1 MYQFEQY
8 VHLIDVDELVRDV
21 QLKEYQQ
28 QIYSLVAKN
37 IGERKNNV

>member
-37 IGERKNNV
+37 IGERKQNV

>member
-8 VHLIDVDELVRDV
+8 VHLIDVDGLVHDV

-28 QIYSLVAKN
+28 QIYSLVANEK
-37 IGERKNNV
+37 KKC

>member
-8 VHLIDVDELVRDV
+8 VHLIDVGGLVRDV

-28 QIYSLVAKN
+28 PIYSLVAKN
-37 IGERKNNV
+37 IGERKQNV

>member
-28 QIYSLVAKN
+28 QIYSLVANEKKN
-37 IGERKNNV
+37 VE